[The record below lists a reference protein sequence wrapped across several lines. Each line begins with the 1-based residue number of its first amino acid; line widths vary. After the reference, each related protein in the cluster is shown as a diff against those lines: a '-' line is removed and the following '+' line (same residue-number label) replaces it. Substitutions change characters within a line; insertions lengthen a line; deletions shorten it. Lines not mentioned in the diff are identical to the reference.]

1 MNPFIL
7 AALTDL
13 HLADYSPDN
22 KLNYCCVHCCQTN
35 PAVVHPF
42 IVLLQVS
49 ALSGVLSKHG
59 VTKGDRV
66 LIYMPMI
73 PQAVVAMLATV
84 RLGAIHSLVFGGFAS
99 KELSVRI
106 NHAQVNIYN
115 SGMHFKWDNNIMFN
129 NNAITDEKNAVFQL
143 FFSNSYYIKR
153 RFIYHHISLLTFF

>member
-1 MNPFIL
+1 M
-7 AALTDL
+7 
-13 HLADYSPDN
+13 
-22 KLNYCCVHCCQTN
+22 HCYQTN

-49 ALSGVLSKHG
+49 ALAGVLSKHG

-106 NHAQVNIYN
+106 NHAQVNI
-115 SGMHFKWDNNIMFN
+115 
-129 NNAITDEKNAVFQL
+129 
-143 FFSNSYYIKR
+143 
-153 RFIYHHISLLTFF
+153 